1 MMKYRLL
8 IIEDDEI
15 MRVTLED
22 SLKATGYDVYTYE
35 TGIDG
40 INAMK
45 QDEFSLVITDVRL
58 PDITGLDILEMI
70 RGVNK
75 VIPVIMMT
83 AFGTIKDAV
92 KAMKLGAFDYITKP
106 FSLEE
111 FHLIVKRALE
121 VKELREDNIRLRRDL
136 SECYS
141 FPNIIGESAEMEKI
155 YELIEK
161 VIKTDSTILIL
172 GENGTGKELIASTIH
187 YQGLRKQGPL
197 IKVNCAALPENLV
210 ESELFGYEKG
220 AFTGAEQR
228 KLGRFERADRG
239 TIFLDEI
246 GDLPA
251 SVQIKLLRVLQDGS
265 FERLGGTE
273 TLHVNARVIAAT
285 NRNLHDEVKEGR
297 FREDLYYRLN
307 VIPILMPALRERRED
322 IPLLLDHY
330 LRIYNNRF
338 GKRIVLSSDV
348 VRALMN
354 YDFPGNV
361 RELENIVERC
371 VSLSTEDT
379 ITRDALPGYIVKE
392 QLCQPSRIKL
402 SEVAAEAEKAH
413 IVAILKS
420 TKGNK
425 TRTAEILGISRK
437 NLWEKLK
444 AYRIKQ

>member
-307 VIPILMPALRERRED
+307 VIPVLMPALRERRGD

-330 LRIYNNRF
+330 LQIYNDRF
-338 GKRIVLSSDV
+338 GKRIVFSADV

>member
-1 MMKYRLL
+1 
-8 IIEDDEI
+8 
-15 MRVTLED
+15 
-22 SLKATGYDVYTYE
+22 
-35 TGIDG
+35 
-40 INAMK
+40 
-45 QDEFSLVITDVRL
+45 
-58 PDITGLDILEMI
+58 
-70 RGVNK
+70 
-75 VIPVIMMT
+75 
-83 AFGTIKDAV
+83 
-92 KAMKLGAFDYITKP
+92 
-106 FSLEE
+106 
-111 FHLIVKRALE
+111 
-121 VKELREDNIRLRRDL
+121 
-136 SECYS
+136 
-141 FPNIIGESAEMEKI
+141 
-155 YELIEK
+155 
-161 VIKTDSTILIL
+161 
-172 GENGTGKELIASTIH
+172 
-187 YQGLRKQGPL
+187 
-197 IKVNCAALPENLV
+197 
-210 ESELFGYEKG
+210 
-220 AFTGAEQR
+220 
-228 KLGRFERADRG
+228 
-239 TIFLDEI
+239 
-246 GDLPA
+246 
-251 SVQIKLLRVLQDGS
+251 
-265 FERLGGTE
+265 
-273 TLHVNARVIAAT
+273 
-285 NRNLHDEVKEGR
+285 
-297 FREDLYYRLN
+297 
-307 VIPILMPALRERRED
+307 MPALRERRED

>member
-1 MMKYRLL
+1 
-8 IIEDDEI
+8 
-15 MRVTLED
+15 
-22 SLKATGYDVYTYE
+22 
-35 TGIDG
+35 
-40 INAMK
+40 
-45 QDEFSLVITDVRL
+45 
-58 PDITGLDILEMI
+58 
-70 RGVNK
+70 
-75 VIPVIMMT
+75 
-83 AFGTIKDAV
+83 
-92 KAMKLGAFDYITKP
+92 
-106 FSLEE
+106 
-111 FHLIVKRALE
+111 
-121 VKELREDNIRLRRDL
+121 
-136 SECYS
+136 
-141 FPNIIGESAEMEKI
+141 MEKI
-155 YELIEK
+155 YGLIEK
-161 VIKTDSTILIL
+161 VAKTDSTILML

-187 YQGLRKQGPL
+187 YQGLRRQGPL
-197 IKVNCAALPENLV
+197 IKVNCAAFPENLV

-228 KLGRFERADRG
+228 KLGRFERADGG

-273 TLHVNARVIAAT
+273 TLQVNVRVIAAT

-307 VIPILMPALRERRED
+307 VIPIHMPALRERRED

-330 LRIYNNRF
+330 LKIYNNRF
-338 GKRIVLSSDV
+338 GRKVVLNSDV
-348 VRALMN
+348 VRSLIS

-371 VSLSTEDT
+371 VSLATEDM
-379 ITRDALPGYIVKE
+379 ITQDALPEHIVNDQRRE
-392 QLCQPSRIKL
+392 TSRIKL
-402 SEVAAEAEKAH
+402 SEVSAEAEKAH
-413 IVAILKS
+413 ITAILKS

-444 AYRIKQ
+444 SYHIKQ

>member
-1 MMKYRLL
+1 MMKYLIL

-22 SLKATGYDVYTYE
+22 SLKAAGYDVYSCGR
-35 TGIDG
+35 GIDG
-40 INAMK
+40 INAIK
-45 QDEFSLVITDVRL
+45 EVKCSLVITDVRL
-58 PDITGLDILEMI
+58 PDMKGLDILKMI
-70 RGVNK
+70 YDINES
-75 VIPVIMMT
+75 IPVLMMT

-92 KAMKLGAFDYITKP
+92 EAMKLGAFDYITKP

-111 FHLIVKRALE
+111 FHLIVKRALD
-121 VKELREDNIRLRRDL
+121 VKVLREDNIRLRRDL

-155 YELIEK
+155 YGLIEK
-161 VIKTDSTILIL
+161 VAKTDSTILML

-187 YQGLRKQGPL
+187 YQGLRRQGPL
-197 IKVNCAALPENLV
+197 IKVNCAAFPENLV

-228 KLGRFERADRG
+228 KLGRFERADGG

-273 TLHVNARVIAAT
+273 TLQVNVRVIAAT

-307 VIPILMPALRERRED
+307 VIPIHMPALRERRED

-330 LRIYNNRF
+330 LKIYNNRF
-338 GKRIVLSSDV
+338 GRKVVLNSDV
-348 VRALMN
+348 VRSLISYA
-354 YDFPGNV
+354 FPGNV

-371 VSLSTEDT
+371 VSLATEDM
-379 ITRDALPGYIVKE
+379 ITQDALPEHIVNDQRRE
-392 QLCQPSRIKL
+392 TSRIKL
-402 SEVAAEAEKAH
+402 SEVSAEAEKAH
-413 IVAILKS
+413 ITAILKS

-444 AYRIKQ
+444 SYHIKQ